1 MNTKYVLNE
10 AKDYA
15 FILVGVILYAMGVT
29 VFMLPYGLTSGG
41 VSGIASIIY
50 YATGIEVQVSYIA
63 VNAVL
68 MSIAIKTLGIKFCL
82 KTIFGVL
89 TLTLAL
95 WTFQRVIEQP
105 SPDAPE
111 TMLLPRLIGDEVV

>member
-50 YATGIEVQVSYIA
+50 YATGP
-63 VNAVL
+63 
-68 MSIAIKTLGIKFCL
+68 SIAIL
-82 KTIFGVL
+82 
-89 TLTLAL
+89 
-95 WTFQRVIEQP
+95 
-105 SPDAPE
+105 
-111 TMLLPRLIGDEVV
+111 